1 MVGYYKWVN
10 TLKTTSYFYLKTK
23 KMQKLHIL
31 VGGASGA
38 VGEGL
43 VEEFLKKGHY
53 VTAILRGKDKKE
65 NLQKVIGERNLH
77 EAKLDFIINSFH
89 SEEEIGMLR

>member
-1 MVGYYKWVN
+1 
-10 TLKTTSYFYLKTK
+10 
-23 KMQKLHIL
+23 MQKLHIL